1 MLLLWAGALAAA
13 APARAADPQPYTVT
27 IQRTNIG
34 ALDSALRLS
43 SQLVALRTRA
53 PVGPFALIGRGQQDR
68 ERLATVLESFGYY
81 QRKLTITIEGQ
92 GLDDPGLPDAI
103 GALERTHPA
112 KVNVAIQLGPLY
124 HVRRIAVEGEVNA
137 DARRAMQLES
147 GAPAVASNILGAR
160 DRLLDALEE
169 QGHALAKVDAPV
181 AYELQGE
188 ALFDVTFTAHPGPS
202 VRLGEIRITGLKRMH
217 EAFIRK
223 RFLVQPGEPYAPSR
237 LERERTDLLSI
248 GVFASVTVHPDAK
261 LDDQGRLPV
270 TFELQERPLH
280 AINLSGA
287 YSSDLGGSVTAAWT
301 DRDLFGN
308 GEQLNLSATAI
319 DLGGNATTAP
329 GYNLSAQFMK
339 PDVLQRGQSWQ
350 TTVTGLKQDLIAYDQ
365 TALTA
370 SSILSR
376 KLSKAWQVSFGLS
389 LEHEQIEQEGPLP
402 CVPAPLAGTN
412 PPICPTQE
420 YVYTLIGIPLSAKYD
435 STNVV
440 NPLDDALHGMRATVS
455 VTPTES
461 LGNGHATTFTI
472 IQGYAS
478 TYYDLERLG
487 WTAHGRSV
495 IALRAVGGIA
505 DVASQFSMPP
515 DQRFYAGGSAT
526 VRGFQYQSIGPQF
539 NNGIPTGGTALEAG
553 TAEFRQRFGENFGA
567 AFFVDAGQVTAT
579 TRPLQG
585 TPSVGYGSGLRYY
598 TPIGPIRLDVALPS
612 KRPTRCPT
620 NSNPPEAG
628 TCSGFEIYVGLGQV
642 F

>member
-1 MLLLWAGALAAA
+1 MLLWVAALCAAT
-13 APARAADPQPYTVT
+13 PVRAADPQPYAVT

-34 ALDSALRLS
+34 ALDAALRLS
-43 SQLVALRTRA
+43 SQLIALRTRA
-53 PVGPFALIGRGQQDR
+53 PVGPFALIARAQQDR

-81 QRKLTITIEGQ
+81 QRILTITIEGQ

-112 KVNVAIQLGPLY
+112 KINVAIQLGPLY
-124 HVRRIAVEGEVNA
+124 HVRRITIEGEVSA
-137 DARRAMQLES
+137 DARRAMQLEP
-147 GAPAVASNILGAR
+147 GAAAVASNILGAR

-169 QGHALAKVDAPV
+169 QGHALAKVEAPV

-188 ALFDVTFTAHPGPS
+188 ALFDVTYKAEAGPS
-202 VRLGEIRITGLKRMH
+202 VKLGEIRITGLRRMH

-223 RFLVQPGEPYAPSR
+223 RFMVHSGEPFAPSR
-237 LERERTDLLSI
+237 LERERTDLLSF
-248 GVFASVTVHPDAK
+248 GVFSSVTVRPDTS
-261 LDDQGRLPV
+261 LDAQGTLPV
-270 TFELQERPLH
+270 TFELQERALH
-280 AINLSGA
+280 AINLNAA
-287 YSSDLGGSVTAAWT
+287 YSSDLGGSFGAGWT
-301 DRDLFGN
+301 DRDVFGN
-308 GEQLNLSATAI
+308 AEQLNLTATALN
-319 DLGGNATTAP
+319 LGGNATTGP
-329 GYNLSAQFMK
+329 GYNLAAQFTK
-339 PDVLQRGQSWQ
+339 PDVLARGQTWQ
-350 TTVTGLKQDLIAYDQ
+350 TTATALKQDLIAYDQ
-365 TALTA
+365 TAFTT

-376 KLSKAWQVSFGLS
+376 KFSPVWQISFGLS

-412 PPICPTQE
+412 PPICPTVE
-420 YVYTLIGIPLSAKYD
+420 YVYTLVGIPLSAKFD
-435 STNVV
+435 STDVA

-472 IQGYAS
+472 IQGYVS

-487 WTAHGRSV
+487 WTSRGRSV
-495 IALRAVGGIA
+495 IALRAVGGIV
-505 DVASQFSMPP
+505 DVDSQFSMPP

-579 TRPLQG
+579 VRPLQG

-612 KRPTRCPT
+612 KRPSRCPT
-620 NSNPPEAG
+620 NSNPPLAG
-628 TCSGFEIYVGLGQV
+628 TCSGYEIYVGLGQV